1 MEVSETYPGV
11 PSEVLKRCYGKQAPI
26 TPHSQRLLVAAT
38 KEAKA
43 EAKGHGKGN
52 GKGKGKGKGS
62 KPKIPPKRSLKE
74 KKQQT
79 RKRSRRNLLESR
91 SQRHRMP
98 KRKQSSL
105 KRSVS
110 ISDPHFKSFKH
121 GRWFSILLLARG
133 SLWFCFGALEAKI
146 LLKYIPLLPI
156 QGWHV
161 KGFPRRRRN
170 SGRNLNLSMLSWG
183 KI

>member
-74 KKQQT
+74 KKAANPKKKSQKPVGEPKPKTPYAEAKAKFFETFRVHFRPTFQIFQT
-79 RKRSRRNLLESR
+79 WEMVLNFVASEGVPLVLFWGAGGKN
-91 SQRHRMP
+91 
-98 KRKQSSL
+98 
-105 KRSVS
+105 
-110 ISDPHFKSFKH
+110 SFKIH
-121 GRWFSILLLARG
+121 PSTPNPRLACEG
-133 SLWFCFGALEAKI
+133 
-146 LLKYIPLLPI
+146 
-156 QGWHV
+156 
-161 KGFPRRRRN
+161 
-170 SGRNLNLSMLSWG
+170 LST
-183 KI
+183 KEKEQR